1 MERGWGEVKK
11 NLSNKLNFSA
21 LFCLTDIQYRTIMK
35 KILTIL
41 CIALAAVTV
50 TTVSSCKK
58 EYITQASPNQTI
70 LFNVPTTAWTLSSDG
85 KSYYT
90 VISTPEIDSYFND
103 YGGVLAYISLSTGV
117 YEQIPEV
124 YNGVSYSYTH
134 NAGAVVIY
142 AQSYDGTTPVQP
154 AALVFKLLLLSSSN

>member
-1 MERGWGEVKK
+1 MKRI
-11 NLSNKLNFSA
+11 LS
-21 LFCLTDIQYRTIMK
+21 
-35 KILTIL
+35 IL
-41 CIALAAVTV
+41 CIALAVI
-50 TTVSSCKK
+50 TVSSCKK

-70 LFNVPTTAWTLSSDG
+70 LFNVPASAWTLSSDG
-85 KSYYT
+85 KSYST

-134 NAGAVVIY
+134 NAGAVVLY
-142 AQSYDGTTPVQP
+142 AQSFDGTTPVQP
-154 AALVFKLLLLSSSN
+154 AKMVFKLLLLSSTN

>member
-1 MERGWGEVKK
+1 
-11 NLSNKLNFSA
+11 
-21 LFCLTDIQYRTIMK
+21 MK

-85 KSYYT
+85 KSYST

-134 NAGAVVIY
+134 NAGAVVLY
-142 AQSYDGTTPVQP
+142 AQSYDGTTPVKP
-154 AALVFKLLLLSSSN
+154 AALVFKLLLLSSTN